1 MIRSLKNLLG
11 AGFVGISLVT
21 AALAAQTTATA
32 AEAMMATLKQGII
45 VDRAVITLT
54 DLLDGADHVD
64 EVVVAHA
71 PAPGDR
77 IALNPI
83 AIARI
88 AASRGIRW
96 MPPAGMH
103 RITVTRASA
112 IVPMADIMAEV
123 ELALS
128 ERTNGTDLEIE
139 IAGNRS
145 TLHVA
150 TDQLPTVEVISMDY
164 APRTGRF
171 SAIVSSPAGDP
182 SARRER
188 LHGRAWVMA
197 DVPVLVRTIRPGDEI
212 TEADVSWQRVRET
225 RVRRQTVVDAAE
237 LIGMSPKRHISANRL
252 IRASDLQAP
261 ITVAKGSNVTM
272 VYRHGGLL
280 LKASGRAMENGGRNE
295 VIRVMNDRSR
305 LTIEAKVIAPG
316 QVSVLPAGTRVSQL
330 TSRN

>member
-1 MIRSLKNLLG
+1 MNRSLKNLLG
-11 AGFVGISLVT
+11 VGIVAASL
-21 AALAAQTTATA
+21 ATATLGVPTSTA
-32 AEAMMATLKQGII
+32 DAQAMMATLKQSII
-45 VDRAVITLT
+45 IDRPVITLS
-54 DLLDGADHVD
+54 DLLDGAETAE

-77 IALNPI
+77 LALNPI

-112 IVPMADIMAEV
+112 IVPMADIMAEI

-128 ERTNGTDLEIE
+128 DRTNGKDMEIE
-139 IAGNRS
+139 VAGNRS

-150 TDQLPTVEVISMDY
+150 TDQLPTVEVISMDF

-171 SAIVSSPAGDP
+171 SVIVSAPAGDP

-188 LHGRAWVMA
+188 LHGRAWAMA
-197 DVPVLVRTIRPGDEI
+197 DIPVLSRTVRPGDEI
-212 TEADVSWQRVRET
+212 TEADVAWQRVRET

-237 LIGMSPKRHISANRL
+237 LIGMSPKRHISANRS
-252 IRASDLQAP
+252 IRISDLQSP
-261 ITVAKGSNVTM
+261 IMIPKGSNVTM

-280 LKASGRAMENGGRNE
+280 LKASGRAMENGGRND

-305 LTIEAKVIAPG
+305 LTIEARVTAPG
-316 QVSVLPAGTRVSQL
+316 QVNVLPAGTRVSQL
-330 TSRN
+330 TR